1 MRADVGVLAFQQE
14 MRGDAEF
21 FVVGEG
27 LSAII
32 KGLEDECRAAGVEIL
47 LGEAVSDVRR
57 VGGGGWRVRTEGGA
71 EFVSDRVVLAMPV
84 AALRQLPVLRGW
96 NGLGRLGMEP
106 LTRIYA
112 KYPSL
117 SWYSGPKTVTDSPLR
132 YVIPI
137 NREEGT
143 IMISYTDDRDTRFW
157 KSPSSATKGLKD
169 GRELTTA
176 IQREVRRL
184 WPRAPQPQWV
194 HRYEWSTGCSY
205 WRPGDYEPTDVIREA
220 LELQPGLHI
229 CGESFSLRQ
238 AWVEGGLESAADL
251 VERLT

>member
-1 MRADVGVLAFQQE
+1 MAFQQE
-14 MRGDAEF
+14 MRDDAGF

-32 KGLEDECRAAGVEIL
+32 KGLAEECRVAGVEIL
-47 LGEAVSDVRR
+47 LGETVADVR
-57 VGGGGWRVRTEGGA
+57 RTEGGWSVKTA
-71 EFVSDRVVLAMPV
+71 GGVEFASDRVVLAMPV
-84 AALRQLPVLRGW
+84 AALRQMPVLRGW
-96 NGLGRLGMEP
+96 DGLRRLGMEP

-117 SWYSGPKTVTDSPLR
+117 SWYEGPKTVTDSPLR
-132 YVIPI
+132 YVIPM

-143 IMISYTDDRDTRFW
+143 IMISYTDDRDTRKW
-157 KSPSSATKGLKD
+157 QSPSSATKGLKD
-169 GRELTTA
+169 GRELTAA

-184 WPRAPQPQWV
+184 WPRAPQPLWV
-194 HRYEWSTGCSY
+194 NRYEWDTGCSY
-205 WRPGDYEPTDVIREA
+205 WRPGDYEPTDIIREA

-238 AWVEGGLESAADL
+238 AWIEGGLESAAEL
-251 VERLT
+251 LEHITGTN